1 MNVLLKIDNG
11 IKYVEKFIMIVSIM
25 MMACIL
31 FANVVGRIVFHHSLT
46 FAEELGT
53 MGTVFVTFVG
63 LSYCAR
69 VGEHIC
75 MSAIFDSLKGKP
87 QKILQCIIC
96 IVVAVALIWLGYI
109 ALQYII
115 QLKGQN
121 RTTPILNL
129 DLWKCYL
136 VMPVFIWLAAL
147 QYIIILLMN
156 LTDKSGETIIR
167 NEKVTVD
174 SVDTEE
180 LDEELA
186 AEEILAEGEGEPED
200 ASAAEGGVR

>member
-109 ALQYII
+109 ALQSII
-115 QLKGQN
+115 QL
-121 RTTPILNL
+121 
-129 DLWKCYL
+129 
-136 VMPVFIWLAAL
+136 
-147 QYIIILLMN
+147 
-156 LTDKSGETIIR
+156 
-167 NEKVTVD
+167 
-174 SVDTEE
+174 
-180 LDEELA
+180 
-186 AEEILAEGEGEPED
+186 
-200 ASAAEGGVR
+200 